1 LNEST
6 KLFESLRA
14 RGYGVLPLLDEA
26 RGIVFLVNTTA
37 HPVHI
42 LNGFKRVKY
51 IIPKAVKPLRLS
63 EVVEELGSVAGVPMV
78 RKKLDESQELPPK
91 LENVFYIVPL
101 AIAQEV
107 RRADFLIPDC
117 KVRNSKGR
125 TVGCKRLAVVFGA
138 E

>member
-1 LNEST
+1 LNMPT
-6 KLFESLRA
+6 KLFESLRSQ
-14 RGYGVLPLLDEA
+14 GYGVLPLLDEA
-26 RGIVFLVNTTA
+26 HGVVFLVNTTA

-63 EVVEELGSVAGVPMV
+63 EVVEELKPVAGVPVV
-78 RKKLDESQELPPK
+78 RKKLNGSQALPPK
-91 LENVFYIVPL
+91 LENVFYIVSL

-125 TVGCKRLAVVFGA
+125 TIGCKRLAVVFEA